1 MMYFK
6 KPEIQGCTGFCFL
19 KMLVCRQKV
28 INNVVKSGKKWEI
41 SLYIYTFKL
50 YSEK

>member
-1 MMYFK
+1 MIFK
-6 KPEIQGCTGFCFL
+6 KPECQGCIDVCFL
-19 KMLVCRQKV
+19 KKLVYRQKV